1 MAQNSRFSGAIDDSW
16 LGRLTEE
23 IIEPD
28 LPIIDP
34 HHHMWIRDG
43 NTYLLPELLADV
55 YSGHNVIATVFEE
68 CHSMYRKTGPRE
80 EASLGE
86 TEFVTGIAAIPLCQ
100 WVANRYGKKVAT
112 LGTLGLFLLWG
123 AATWVVYNPALP
135 YLVLVTGV
143 IHSIS
148 NTAIW
153 ILIPS
158 MTGDVVDHDEL
169 HTGQRREGAYAAVFS
184 WTYKLSTTL
193 GTAVSGLLVVW
204 VGYDAAL
211 KIEQPA
217 EVIHNMRLALLIVP
231 VVFVCVAIFF
241 MSRFPLGPT
250 RVAENRRLLDARR
263 TTA

>member
-1 MAQNSRFSGAIDDSW
+1 VTLF
-16 LGRLTEE
+16 
-23 IIEPD
+23 
-28 LPIIDP
+28 
-34 HHHMWIRDG
+34 
-43 NTYLLPELLADV
+43 
-55 YSGHNVIATVFEE
+55 
-68 CHSMYRKTGPRE
+68 
-80 EASLGE
+80 
-86 TEFVTGIAAIPLCQ
+86 TGIAAIPLCQ

-112 LGTLGLFLLWG
+112 LGTLGLFFLWG
-123 AATWVVYNPALP
+123 AATWVVYNPAYP

-143 IHSIS
+143 IHSIAG
-148 NTAIW
+148 TAIW

-169 HTGQRREGAYAAVFS
+169 QTGQRREGSYAAVFS

-211 KIEQPA
+211 KIAQPP

-231 VVFVCVAIFF
+231 VLFVCVAIYF

-250 RVAENRRLLDARR
+250 RVAENRRLLDKLRQSQSSV
-263 TTA
+263 TPSPSGNP